1 MVALSS
7 AAIRMSIREQP
18 RESYLVPFD
27 YWTRKFPEG
36 KSGTGGWGHSDPKTK
51 SNSIPGDSQARVP
64 IRSYYFVGNWDNSLG
79 AYRLGGD
86 GENARDSLSGNSGK
100 EEKKAAELNH
110 RELIEG
116 AERQLA

>member
-1 MVALSS
+1 MK
-7 AAIRMSIREQP
+7 IREQP
-18 RESYLVPFD
+18 RESYLVSFD
-27 YWTRKFPEG
+27 YWTRKFKEG

-64 IRSYYFVGNWDNSLG
+64 IRSYYFVGNLDSSFG
-79 AYRLGGD
+79 AYRLAGD
-86 GENARDSLSGNSGK
+86 SENARDSGNSGK

-110 RELIEG
+110 RELVEG

>member
-7 AAIRMSIREQP
+7 AAIRMKIREQP
-18 RESYLVPFD
+18 RESYLVSFD
-27 YWTRKFPEG
+27 YRTRKFKEG
-36 KSGTGGWGHSDPKTK
+36 KSGTGGWGHSAK
-51 SNSIPGDSQARVP
+51 SNSIPGDSQARIP

-86 GENARDSLSGNSGK
+86 RENARDGGNAGK

-116 AERQLA
+116 AERQLAWGNPR